1 MVNLYLVF
9 MQMFCFCL
17 FLAKFT
23 ANVNKLR
30 EHSHQIAI
38 IRGKKERVEAYSR
51 TFAKQTQM
59 AINSV
64 NAVYL

>member
-38 IRGKKERVEAYSR
+38 IRGKKIVEAYSR